1 MNKLLRNISLQVLN
15 KNNLTVELDFA
26 EIFRM
31 ALETERSHI

>member
-15 KNNLTVELDFA
+15 KSNLTVELDFA

-31 ALETERSHI
+31 ALEIGRSHI